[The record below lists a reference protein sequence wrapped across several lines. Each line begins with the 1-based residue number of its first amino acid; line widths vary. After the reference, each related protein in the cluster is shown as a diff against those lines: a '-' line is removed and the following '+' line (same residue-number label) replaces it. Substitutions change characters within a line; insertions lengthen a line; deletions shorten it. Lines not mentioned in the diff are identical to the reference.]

1 MRTLVLTE
9 PGKLEYKDVESPA
22 MQKGHALL
30 RIKRVGICGTDLH
43 AYEGTQPYFNYPR
56 ILGHE
61 LAAEIVDTDAAGFSN
76 GELVTIIPYF
86 NCGNCIACRNGKPN
100 CCSSIKVAGVHT
112 DGGLRDHFLVPSY
125 SLLRADGL
133 DEDALALIEPL
144 AIGAHGIARA
154 NVLAGEY
161 VLVIGAGP
169 IGLGTIAFAGIAG
182 AKVIVVD
189 VNEQRLGFCRRL
201 PGVEQVINA
210 KSGNVSEQLATIT
223 NGDMP
228 TVTIDCTGNQQAINN
243 SLQYLAHG
251 GDMY

>member
-1 MRTLVLTE
+1 
-9 PGKLEYKDVESPA
+9 
-22 MQKGHALL
+22 MQK
-30 RIKRVGICGTDLH
+30 R
-43 AYEGTQPYFNYPR
+43 
-56 ILGHE
+56 
-61 LAAEIVDTDAAGFSN
+61 
-76 GELVTIIPYF
+76 
-86 NCGNCIACRNGKPN
+86 KPN

-112 DGGLRDHFLVPSY
+112 GWRLARSFSVPSY

-189 VNEQRLGFCRRL
+189 VNEQRLVL
-201 PGVEQVINA
+201 PE
-210 KSGNVSEQLATIT
+210 IT
-223 NGDMP
+223 W
-228 TVTIDCTGNQQAINN
+228 C
-243 SLQYLAHG
+243 
-251 GDMY
+251 